1 MACNN
6 LLAYPDFNDKF
17 KIHTNARYLQLL
29 SVIIQEG
36 KLISFYSIKLT
47 DAQKRHT
54 VTEKELLTIA
64 ETLKEFRY
72 ILLRKKLRIYT
83 DNKKLTCKY
92 LNTERVLIWILILE
106 EYGLDIEYI
115 QDDKNIVA
123 DA

>member
-1 MACNN
+1 MWEIWSYNPPPLTDITSINDKFKPNKTKQDALNEIKWIMACNN

-36 KLISFYSIKLT
+36 KLISFYSIKLA

-64 ETLKEFRY
+64 ETLK
-72 ILLRKKLRIYT
+72 
-83 DNKKLTCKY
+83 
-92 LNTERVLIWILILE
+92 
-106 EYGLDIEYI
+106 
-115 QDDKNIVA
+115 
-123 DA
+123 